1 MTTPEQTQV
10 RHLAAIDLGSNSF
23 HMLVVRILHDDVQQ
37 LFKYKERVRLAEG
50 LDAQKR
56 LSDESI
62 EFGVS
67 VLRNFAEQLKPLDE
81 CEVRVVATH
90 TLRVAENRQR
100 FLAAARKV
108 FPYPIEIVSGQEEA
122 RLVYL
127 GVNETEH
134 LDGNTLV
141 FDIGGGST
149 EIAIG
154 SGGEMLIGRSHT
166 MGAVSFT
173 QRFFNDGI
181 DKKAYKRAKI
191 AAMQQLER
199 SIPLFNSQSWD
210 HVRATS
216 GTAQAIISASEG
228 LGYPLNTLTLESL
241 RQIRDHILEQDW
253 DTKIFK
259 NITPERQQVMV
270 GGVAVMEAILEGL
283 NVTEATFSS
292 GALREGVVS
301 EVLSQGG
308 AADRRT
314 RSIDS
319 LLMRYHVDTEHAE
332 RVSQSAMRF
341 WDQLAGS
348 WNFTPAF
355 RGFLNYAARVHE
367 VGLNISSSGM
377 HKHSAYIIENSNLPG
392 FGLEHQQLLAALVRL
407 HRKRLRF
414 DILPELQLVSDQ
426 EIIGLVLALRL
437 AVVWH
442 INRNPN
448 PPDLPLLH
456 TDGKKLTL
464 QLPANFCE
472 EHPLLFADLEREVD
486 LCAQAKIKLKLE
498 SI

>member
-1 MTTPEQTQV
+1 MSTPEQTQV

-23 HMLVVRILHDDVQQ
+23 HMLVVRVVHDDVQQ

-50 LDAQKR
+50 LDAKKR
-56 LSDESI
+56 LSDGSI

-67 VLRNFAEQLKPLDE
+67 VLRNFAEQLKPLEE

-90 TLRVAENRQR
+90 TLRVAQNRQR
-100 FLAAARKV
+100 FLAEARKV

-154 SGGEMLIGRSHT
+154 SGGEILIGRSHT

-173 QRFFNDGI
+173 RRFFDDGI
-181 DKKAYKRAKI
+181 NKKAFKRAKI

-199 SIPLFNSQSWD
+199 STPVFNKQSWD

-228 LGYPLNTLTLESL
+228 LGYPSNTLSLESV
-241 RQIRDHILEQDW
+241 RQIRELILEEQW
-253 DTKIFK
+253 DSRVFK

-270 GGVAVMEAILEGL
+270 GGIAVMEAILEGL
-283 NVTEATFSS
+283 HISEATFSS

-319 LLMRYHVDTEHAE
+319 LLLRYHVDTEHAE
-332 RVSQSAMRF
+332 RVSQSALRF

-348 WNFTPAF
+348 WNFTPAL
-355 RGFLNYAARVHE
+355 RGFLDYAARVHE

-377 HKHSAYIIENSNLPG
+377 HKHSAYIVENSNLPG

-414 DILPELQLVSDQ
+414 DLVPELQLLPEQ
-426 EIIGLVLALRL
+426 ELRGLVLALRL

-442 INRNPN
+442 MNRNPN

-456 TDGKKLTL
+456 TEGKKLRL
-464 QLPANFCE
+464 ELPRSFSE
-472 EHPLLFADLEREVD
+472 DYPLLVADLERESE
-486 LCAQAKIKLKLE
+486 LCAQAKIKLVLDLV
-498 SI
+498 